1 MKLDAHSSIKT
12 LDTDRFE
19 TALAAA
25 VAKCRVLDRND
36 AVHFIEHG
44 YVVVKGAFS
53 KKLAQTIAEAA
64 WTELEEH
71 HGLDRRN
78 PGSWERSPSN
88 TGRPGRIR
96 TRGTGRRFRLVSDAP
111 PAAMSQA
118 DLVGGLHR
126 LLDGESLS
134 WGDGVIANFGS
145 PGIPW
150 RPPDPRQSGW
160 HKDGWHFRHFL
171 NSPEQALVVV
181 PIYCDILPKSGGTF
195 IAVDSVAPV
204 ARLLAR
210 FPEGLHPDGVQGW
223 GYLVPG
229 LIDQCTRFEELT
241 GEAGDLV
248 LLHPYMLH
256 RVSVNASTR
265 PRFIANLA
273 PVLNEAMCFSRPGH
287 TGYSL
292 VELAVLWALGRDAI
306 EFTPTREPEA
316 VVPRPF
322 RENGELALQEQ
333 RLRKEMSDMA
343 RRGVVTPA
351 WGVEAAYESNRMAE
365 V

>member
-1 MKLDAHSSIKT
+1 MKLEAHSPTKT
-12 LDTDRFE
+12 LDPARFE
-19 TALAAA
+19 AALAAT

-36 AVHFIEHG
+36 AVHFVEHG
-44 YVVVKGAFS
+44 YVVVKAAFS
-53 KKLAQTIAEAA
+53 KKLAQTIAETA

-71 HGLDRRN
+71 HGLNRGDPR
-78 PGSWERSPSN
+78 SWERLPTN
-88 TGRPGRIR
+88 THRRGRIR
-96 TRGTGRRFRLVSDAP
+96 TRGTGRRFRLASDAP
-111 PAAMSQA
+111 TAAMSQA
-118 DLVGGLHR
+118 DLVGGRHR

-150 RPPDPRQSGW
+150 RPPDARQPAW

-171 NSPEQALVVV
+171 NSPEQALVSV

-195 IAVDSVAPV
+195 IAVDSIAPV

-210 FPEGLHPDGVQGW
+210 FPEGLHPDGLQGW

-229 LIDQCTRFEELT
+229 LIEQCTRFKELT

-256 RVSVNASTR
+256 RASVNASTR
-265 PRFIANLA
+265 PRFIANFA
-273 PVLNEAMCFSRPGH
+273 PVLNEAMRFSRPGH

-292 VELAVLWALGRDAI
+292 VELAVLWALDRDSI
-306 EFTPTREPEA
+306 EFTATREPEA
-316 VVPRPF
+316 VVPRRV
-322 RENGELALQEQ
+322 RENGERALQEQ

-343 RRGVVTPA
+343 RRGFLTPA
-351 WGVEAAYESNRMAE
+351 WGTEAAYESNRIAS